1 MTDDDSMI
9 SMMEKIDTRYRQWKP
24 QWRRNSKVLRLLFVA
39 FIASFSLRVTNCKGQ
54 LSNQT
59 DNEIIFRN
67 IDTGRLQIKQNNQNL
82 EKNFLTTR
90 KLRYLQDNR
99 PALTAGKIVGIVLGG
114 FLLGLIGYGLFHCF
128 FFKRKETQGEVDQI
142 ANDADSV
149 HASTASP
156 KGAGTVSGEMR

>member
-24 QWRRNSKVLRLLFVA
+24 QWRINSKVLRLLFVA

-67 IDTGRLQIKQNNQNL
+67 IDTGRLQIKQNNQN
-82 EKNFLTTR
+82 
-90 KLRYLQDNR
+90 
-99 PALTAGKIVGIVLGG
+99 
-114 FLLGLIGYGLFHCF
+114 
-128 FFKRKETQGEVDQI
+128 
-142 ANDADSV
+142 
-149 HASTASP
+149 
-156 KGAGTVSGEMR
+156 